1 MENDTQKRRQMM
13 ETKDMAI
20 AISGVPKGQDFYG
33 DEPVANYAKGLYRPE
48 YTLAKHNLFIINVRE
63 EQGKYYFYYSYL
75 IPNTSDSDKRSG
87 GYFALTLKVKEHYCE
102 DLSRLYQLFKQVCD
116 NMVTG
121 VFLNKDKKFLINAF
135 ASRKDKYEELIK
147 RFKELLASYFS
158 NSFTKLEN
166 NSGKIK
172 TDGSTLQRHVS
183 ENGCDLYSDELFACR
198 NVSLAPEIPRTIS
211 LIAPLEKQLADT
223 KLQLKNTS
231 DALKRTTDELNRCK
245 GENENLK
252 RWIDELKRENENLN
266 RRIDELKRE
275 NDKLKDRKKTFSE
288 INERWKEM
296 ENSFSEMRESMR
308 LIMPSCE
315 SMGQQRREKENPV
328 DQGVAKFKKWI
339 SGHKKW
345 WIIGVLLVFGVLLF
359 WIFYPC
365 DKAGGGNSGNTD
377 SSTETA
383 TEESAQHTSRAID
396 FELGDTLV
404 VSDTVLHA
412 GDTVVFTLKKDG
424 RDCYDG
430 GKWAA
435 DGFSSP
441 DNSTGGT
448 QRVIVKCK
456 DTATISFTPEKDTVK
471 YRMRFPIRKE

>member
-1 MENDTQKRRQMM
+1 M

-33 DEPVANYAKGLYRPE
+33 DEPVANYAEGLYRPD

-63 EQGKYYFYYSYL
+63 EEGKYYFYYSYL

-102 DLSRLYQLFKQVCD
+102 DLSRLYQLFKQGCD
-116 NMVTG
+116 KKVTE

-135 ASRKDKYEELIK
+135 ASRKDKCEELIK
-147 RFKELLASYFS
+147 LFKRQLASDFS
-158 NSFTKLEN
+158 NSFTKLKN

-183 ENGCDLYSDELFACR
+183 ENGCDLYSDELFACG

-211 LIAPLEKQLADT
+211 RIVPLQKQLDNT
-223 KLQLKNTS
+223 KLRLENTS
-231 DALKRTTDELNRCK
+231 DELKRTTDKLDRYKE
-245 GENENLK
+245 ENENMK
-252 RWIDELKRENENLN
+252 Q
-266 RRIDELKRE
+266 RIDESKRE
-275 NDKLKDRKKTFSE
+275 NDKLKDRQKTFSE
-288 INERWKEM
+288 INELLKEV
-296 ENSFSEMRESMR
+296 ENSCSEMREAMKS
-308 LIMPSCE
+308 IMPNYE
-315 SMGQQRREKENPV
+315 SMVQQHRKKENPV
-328 DQGVAKFKKWI
+328 DQGVAKFKKRI

-365 DKAGGGNSGNTD
+365 DKAGGDKSGSTD

-396 FELGDTLV
+396 FELGDTSV
-404 VSDTVLHA
+404 VSNTELHV
-412 GDTVVFTLKKDG
+412 GDTVDFTLKKDG
-424 RDCYDG
+424 SVCYDS

-435 DGFSSP
+435 DGFSSL
-441 DNSTGGT
+441 DKSAVGM
-448 QRVIVKCK
+448 QRVIVAGK

-471 YRMRFPIRKE
+471 YRMCFPIRKE

>member
-1 MENDTQKRRQMM
+1 M

-33 DEPVANYAKGLYRPE
+33 DEPVANYAKGLYRQD

-135 ASRKDKYEELIK
+135 ASRKDKCEELIK
-147 RFKELLASYFS
+147 LFKRLLASDFS

-183 ENGCDLYSDELFACR
+183 ENGCDLYSDELFACGT
-198 NVSLAPEIPRTIS
+198 VFLAPEIPRTIS
-211 LIAPLEKQLADT
+211 QKASLQKQLDNT
-223 KLQLKNTS
+223 KLQFENTTE
-231 DALKRTTDELNRCK
+231 ALNRTTAELNRCK
-245 GENENLK
+245 G
-252 RWIDELKRENENLN
+252 ENENLN
-266 RRIDELKRE
+266 RRIDELKRRIDESKRE
-275 NDKLKDRKKTFSE
+275 NDKLKDRQKTFSE
-288 INERWKEM
+288 INEWWQGM
-296 ENSFSEMRESMR
+296 ENSFSEMREDMR
-308 LIMPSCE
+308 SIMPNYE
-315 SMGQQRREKENPV
+315 SMGQQRRKKENPV
-328 DQGVAKFKKWI
+328 DQRVTKFKKRI
-339 SGHKKW
+339 SGCNIW
-345 WIIGVLLVFGVLLF
+345 LIGVLSAFVLF
-359 WIFYPC
+359 VIFYLC
-365 DKAGGGNSGNTD
+365 DKVGGGNSDNTD
-377 SSTETA
+377 SSKETA

-396 FELGDTLV
+396 FELGDTSV

-412 GDTVVFTLKKDG
+412 GDTVDFTLKKDG
-424 RDCYDG
+424 SACYDS
-430 GKWAA
+430 GKWAT

-441 DNSTGGT
+441 DKSAVGT
-448 QRVIVKCK
+448 QRFHLLLKRI
-456 DTATISFTPEKDTVK
+456 P
-471 YRMRFPIRKE
+471 

>member
-1 MENDTQKRRQMM
+1 M

-33 DEPVANYAKGLYRPE
+33 DEPVANYAKGLYRKE
-48 YTLAKHNLFIINVRE
+48 YTSAEYNLFIINVRE
-63 EQGKYYFYYSYL
+63 EEGKYYFYYSYL

-102 DLSRLYQLFKQVCD
+102 DLSRLYQLFKQGCD
-116 NMVTG
+116 KKVTE

-135 ASRKDKYEELIK
+135 ASRKDKCEELIK
-147 RFKELLASYFS
+147 LFKRQLASDFS

-183 ENGCDLYSDELFACR
+183 ENGCDLYSDELFACG

-211 LIAPLEKQLADT
+211 RIVPLQKQLDNT
-223 KLQLKNTS
+223 KLRLENTS
-231 DALKRTTDELNRCK
+231 DELKRTTDKLDRYKE
-245 GENENLK
+245 ENENMK
-252 RWIDELKRENENLN
+252 Q
-266 RRIDELKRE
+266 RIDESKRE
-275 NDKLKDRKKTFSE
+275 NDKLKDRQKTFSE
-288 INERWKEM
+288 INERLKEV
-296 ENSFSEMRESMR
+296 ENSCSEMREAMKS
-308 LIMPSCE
+308 IMPDYE
-315 SMGQQRREKENPV
+315 SMGQQRRKKENPV
-328 DQGVAKFKKWI
+328 DQGVAKFKKRI

-365 DKAGGGNSGNTD
+365 DKAGGGNSDNTD
-377 SSTETA
+377 SLTETA
-383 TEESAQHTSRAID
+383 TEESAQHTSRAKD

-404 VSDTVLHA
+404 VSDIGLYA

-424 RDCYDG
+424 KECYDNG
-430 GKWAA
+430 EWAF
-435 DGFSSP
+435 DGFSSL
-441 DNSTGGT
+441 NKSARCT
-448 QRVIVKCK
+448 QRVIVAGK
-456 DTATISFTPEKDTVK
+456 DTATISFTTEKDTVK

>member
-1 MENDTQKRRQMM
+1 M

-33 DEPVANYAKGLYRPE
+33 DEPVANYAKGLYRQD

-135 ASRKDKYEELIK
+135 ASRKDKCEELIK
-147 RFKELLASYFS
+147 LFKRLLASDFS

-183 ENGCDLYSDELFACR
+183 ENGCDLYSDELFACG

-211 LIAPLEKQLADT
+211 RIVPLQKQLDNT
-223 KLQLKNTS
+223 KLRLENTS
-231 DALKRTTDELNRCK
+231 DELKRTTDKLDRYKE
-245 GENENLK
+245 ENENMK
-252 RWIDELKRENENLN
+252 Q
-266 RRIDELKRE
+266 RIDESKRE
-275 NDKLKDRKKTFSE
+275 NDKLKDRQKTFSE
-288 INERWKEM
+288 INERLKEV
-296 ENSFSEMRESMR
+296 ENSCSEMREAMKS
-308 LIMPSCE
+308 IMPNYE
-315 SMGQQRREKENPV
+315 SMGQQRRKKENPV
-328 DQGVAKFKKWI
+328 DQGVAKFKKRI
-339 SGHKKW
+339 SGCNIW
-345 WIIGVLLVFGVLLF
+345 LIGVLSAFVLF
-359 WIFYPC
+359 VIFYLC
-365 DKAGGGNSGNTD
+365 DKVGGGSTD
-377 SSTETA
+377 SLTETA

-424 RDCYDG
+424 SACYDNG
-430 GKWAA
+430 EWAA
-435 DGFSSP
+435 DGFSSL
-441 DNSTGGT
+441 DKSARCT
-448 QRVIVKCK
+448 QRVIVAGK

-471 YRMRFPIRKE
+471 YKMRFPIEKE

>member
-1 MENDTQKRRQMM
+1 M

-33 DEPVANYAKGLYRPE
+33 DEPVANYAKGLYRKE
-48 YTLAKHNLFIINVRE
+48 YTSAEYNLFIINVRE
-63 EQGKYYFYYSYL
+63 EEGKYYFYYSYL

-102 DLSRLYQLFKQVCD
+102 DLSRLYQLFKQGCD
-116 NMVTG
+116 KKVTE
-121 VFLNKDKKFLINAF
+121 VFLNKDKKFLIDTF
-135 ASRKDKYEELIK
+135 ASRKDKCEELIELFK
-147 RFKELLASYFS
+147 RQLASDFS

-172 TDGSTLQRHVS
+172 TDGQILRRHVS
-183 ENGCDLYSDELFACR
+183 ENGCDLYSDELFACG

-211 LIAPLEKQLADT
+211 RIVPLQKQLDNT
-223 KLQLKNTS
+223 KLRLENTS
-231 DALKRTTDELNRCK
+231 DELKRTTDELNRYK
-245 GENENLK
+245 EENENMK
-252 RWIDELKRENENLN
+252 Q
-266 RRIDELKRE
+266 RIDESKRE
-275 NDKLKDRKKTFSE
+275 NDKLKDRQKTFSE
-288 INERWKEM
+288 INERLKEV
-296 ENSFSEMRESMR
+296 ENSCSEMREAMKS
-308 LIMPSCE
+308 IMPDYE
-315 SMGQQRREKENPV
+315 SMGQQRRKKENPV
-328 DQGVAKFKKWI
+328 DQGVAKFKKRI

-383 TEESAQHTSRAID
+383 TKESAQHTSHSID
-396 FELGDTLV
+396 FELGDTSV

-424 RDCYDG
+424 REYNDR

-435 DGFSSP
+435 DGFSLL
-441 DNSTGGT
+441 DNSAGCNH
-448 QRVIVKCK
+448 RVIVDNK

-471 YRMRFPIRKE
+471 YRMCFPIRKE